1 MLEGVKMYNE
11 KIYLTPGE
19 ILEHDF
25 KIDARGYRPQE
36 VDKYLD
42 MIIRDYTEYNNII
55 KNLKG
60 QINDLT
66 SDNYTLKQEIRAL
79 KEKLEISGDE
89 FFKVQIK
96 AQNHNVQIAGKNL
109 SVSGTNLKIEKASEA
124 EIG

>member
-1 MLEGVKMYNE
+1 MYNE

-19 ILEHDF
+19 ILNHDF

-55 KNLKG
+55 KDLKS

-79 KEKLEISGDE
+79 KEELSVQSEETNKQVTNIDLLKRISNLEKI
-89 FFKVQIK
+89 VY
-96 AQNHNVQIAGKNL
+96 GKN
-109 SVSGTNLKIEKASEA
+109 E
-124 EIG
+124 

>member
-19 ILEHDF
+19 RLEHDF

-79 KEKLEISGDE
+79 KEKLETQEDSSNKQVTNIDLLKRIS
-89 FFKVQIK
+89 
-96 AQNHNVQIAGKNL
+96 NL
-109 SVSGTNLKIEKASEA
+109 EKIVYGRNE
-124 EIG
+124 

>member
-79 KEKLEISGDE
+79 KEKLETQEDSSNNQVTNIDLLKRIS
-89 FFKVQIK
+89 
-96 AQNHNVQIAGKNL
+96 NL
-109 SVSGTNLKIEKASEA
+109 EKIVYGRNE
-124 EIG
+124 

>member
-1 MLEGVKMYNE
+1 MYNE

-55 KNLKG
+55 KNLKK

-79 KEKLEISGDE
+79 REKLDAQNEESNKEKSVTNIDLLRRISNLEKI
-89 FFKVQIK
+89 VY
-96 AQNHNVQIAGKNL
+96 GKN
-109 SVSGTNLKIEKASEA
+109 E
-124 EIG
+124 